1 MLSHDET
8 IKLLRL
14 AKEGDEKAKEKLVV
28 ENTSLI
34 RCIVKRFSS
43 RGVEYDDLFQ
53 LGAMGLVKAIYNF
66 NESFDVK
73 FSTYAVPMIIGEI
86 KRFLRDDGSI
96 KVSRLIKCL
105 SVKINRYLEE
115 RRLLG
120 EEAPNVEELSKKFCV
135 ATDEIVLALGSQS
148 KPLSLYETVSD
159 GKDKS
164 IELIDK
170 IAIDDKEDE
179 LLDRIL
185 LQKSIME
192 LSERERK
199 IIVMRYYGDRTQ
211 CEIAKELGV
220 SQVQVSRLETKIV
233 EKLKSMM

>member
-8 IKLLRL
+8 LKLLRL

-96 KVSRLIKCL
+96 KVSRLIKGL

-115 RRLLG
+115 KRCQG
-120 EEAPNVEELSKKFCV
+120 EEAPTVEELSRKFDV
-135 ATDEIVLALGSQS
+135 GLDEIVLALGSQS
-148 KPLSLYETVSD
+148 KPISLYETVSD
-159 GKDKS
+159 GNDKS

-170 IAIDDKEDE
+170 IAVDDKEDE